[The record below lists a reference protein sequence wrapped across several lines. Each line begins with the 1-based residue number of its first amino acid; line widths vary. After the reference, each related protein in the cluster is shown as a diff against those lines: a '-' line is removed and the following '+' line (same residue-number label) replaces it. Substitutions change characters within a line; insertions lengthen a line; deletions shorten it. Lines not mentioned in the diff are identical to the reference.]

1 VRILAIDPGSR
12 RLGLAISDPSETIAS
27 PYGVIERS
35 AWKTDVRHLR
45 KIVADSEVGEIVVGR
60 PLTTRGEVG
69 AEAREAARFAEKLRA
84 AVSVPVV
91 EVDERFSTVA
101 AERTMRDAGSR
112 AEERRARRDA
122 VAAALILQPYLDR
135 RRRGAQSHPLRGPC

>member
-1 VRILAIDPGSR
+1 VRILAIDPGAR

-27 PYGVIERS
+27 PLVVIERS
-35 AWKTDVRHLR
+35 AWKADVQRLR
-45 KIVADSEVGEIVVGR
+45 KIVTDSEVGEIVVGR

-69 AEAREAARFAEKLRA
+69 PEAQEAARFAAKLRA
-84 AVSVPVV
+84 ALAVPVV

-112 AEERRARRDA
+112 ASERRARRDA

-135 RRRGAQSHPLRGPC
+135 RSRGNPLRGP